1 MLSLL
6 FKGNGNPLQCS
17 CLENPRDGGAWWAAV
32 YGVAPSRTRL
42 KWLSSSS
49 SRFVIAFLPRNK
61 HLLITWLV
69 DLTFQLSSSRRVT
82 MPSWLSGS
90 LKPLLYSSLYPCYLF
105 LISSASVKSL
115 RFLSFIMPILAWN
128 VPLGSPILLKRS
140 LTFPILLF
148 LSFFTVHLGRL
159 RYNVRLFLIFFL
171 LHVWPLISQH
181 SLLSPLPL
189 LQIVQQRAFLLLA
202 RIDK

>member
-17 CLENPRDGGAWWAAV
+17 CLENPRDGGAWWAAI
-32 YGVAPSRTRL
+32 YGVAPSRTQL
-42 KWLSSSS
+42 KRLSSSS

-148 LSFFTVHLGRL
+148 LFFTVHLGRL
-159 RYNVRLFLIFFL
+159 QYNVRLFLIFFL